1 MRVPRS
7 PLVRKGPGASDH
19 SCLAVLVA
27 LFILL
32 NDLGQETISPQEL
45 LSCCLFFLLPSCR
58 NLPLPLPLLLP
69 VLLFVI
75 LVGICFRRFLFF
87 PSKKTRHSDRSFSQ
101 SHR

>member
-1 MRVPRS
+1 
-7 PLVRKGPGASDH
+7 
-19 SCLAVLVA
+19 VLLA

-101 SHR
+101 SHREQGSGETLCHSSLSNHPKPVKL